1 MTRFWERYP
10 SWKEAEEAWEKKA
23 QAYRTSTPLKTPARS
38 PRIPGITEKTKK
50 LLKLKTLK
58 YLLTHDRERL
68 FRRFF
73 CKRPI
78 HYTFAYLRSILK
90 RKPIR
95 QEGDFYF
102 FGFKDAAAFQ
112 ATKDD
117 PNSLLIVGFSFCQ
130 KPLECPD
137 GRFNPSCRFD
147 PDHPVCRQCFIGK
160 VRNALPE
167 ERTLSV
173 IIPTVYDIG
182 RTLFETI
189 ERFPQKKIVFLI
201 TACDL
206 SLAMFADF
214 GQMTGVPGVG
224 IRLSGRICNT
234 LKAFTLAERGT
245 KPGLTYLSPETE
257 KRVLEFLKK

>member
-1 MTRFWERYP
+1 MTKFWNRYR

-23 QAYRTSTPLKTPARS
+23 QVYRTSHPLKVPARS
-38 PRIPGITEKTKK
+38 PHIPGITEETKK
-50 LLKLKTLK
+50 HLRLKTLK
-58 YLLTHDRERL
+58 YLLTHDKEAL

-73 CKRPI
+73 CKRPVKYI
-78 HYTFAYLRSILK
+78 FAYLRSVLK
-90 RKPIR
+90 RKPFS
-95 QEGDFYF
+95 QEGDFCF
-102 FGFKDAAAFQ
+102 FGLKDAAAFQ
-112 ATKDD
+112 TAKDD
-117 PNSLLIVGFSFCQ
+117 PDSLLIVGFSFCQ

-147 PDHPVCRQCFIGK
+147 PDHTVCRQCFIGK

-189 ERFPQKKIVFLI
+189 EQFPQKKIIFLI
-201 TACDL
+201 TACEL

-214 GQMTGVPGVG
+214 GLMAGVQGVG
-224 IRLSGRICNT
+224 VRLSGRICNT
-234 LKAFTLAERGT
+234 LRAFTLAEKGT
-245 KPGLTYLSPETE
+245 KPGLTALSPEAE
-257 KRVLEFLKK
+257 KGILEVLKK